1 MYFWR
6 HWHPFFA
13 VHLLYINIGTYCR
26 IRTYVYRYVLS
37 NTYLR
42 LLLWNIKI
50 DKNDRKSISDNNL
63 LNNNVN
69 TVDLYQISPVILSSF
84 LGIPSEFLG
93 NRWQYY
99 WRHLQKIHCI
109 LSLSTPQSEKC
120 ITLLIWAPC
129 HPFPLLCICFRS
141 DLFHLSKKNF
151 FWLFFRLSR
160 KYG

>member
-99 WRHLQKIHCI
+99 SRHLQKIHCI
-109 LSLSTPQSEKC
+109 LS
-120 ITLLIWAPC
+120 ITLLKY
-129 HPFPLLCICFRS
+129 S
-141 DLFHLSKKNF
+141 TG
-151 FWLFFRLSR
+151 RLSGTIEAR
-160 KYG
+160 NQFLMNCDRHNSFKKRSSSWTQR

>member
-1 MYFWR
+1 MYFLR
-6 HWHPFFA
+6 HWHPFLT

-42 LLLWNIKI
+42 LLLWNTKI
-50 DKNDRKSISDNNL
+50 DKKDRKSISENNL

-109 LSLSTPQSEKC
+109 LSILLKNALSFFCQSVLQKSEIVLHC
-120 ITLLIWAPC
+120 
-129 HPFPLLCICFRS
+129 
-141 DLFHLSKKNF
+141 
-151 FWLFFRLSR
+151 
-160 KYG
+160 

>member
-109 LSLSTPQSEKC
+109 LSVRKQKQHIHLSLKSKSEKK
-120 ITLLIWAPC
+120 IWKK
-129 HPFPLLCICFRS
+129 
-141 DLFHLSKKNF
+141 SKM
-151 FWLFFRLSR
+151 WPRLNKSP
-160 KYG
+160 KKKGK

>member
-1 MYFWR
+1 MR
-6 HWHPFFA
+6 HWHPFLT

-109 LSLSTPQSEKC
+109 LSISPKLTRLLFEYPFELSEWKISWIGRYRIDKSM
-120 ITLLIWAPC
+120 LWA
-129 HPFPLLCICFRS
+129 R
-141 DLFHLSKKNF
+141 
-151 FWLFFRLSR
+151 
-160 KYG
+160 

>member
-1 MYFWR
+1 MCIFGDIDTL
-6 HWHPFFA
+6 FIA

-109 LSLSTPQSEKC
+109 LSMFTMKNFKYIMKWLNMHFQVLFGLSTYSTMFTMTRFESVMN
-120 ITLLIWAPC
+120 IL
-129 HPFPLLCICFRS
+129 
-141 DLFHLSKKNF
+141 NM
-151 FWLFFRLSR
+151 RL
-160 KYG
+160 

>member
-1 MYFWR
+1 MR
-6 HWHPFFA
+6 HWHPFFT

-109 LSLSTPQSEKC
+109 LSIRWWVFISNNAFTGGYWILLLSISTCKC
-120 ITLLIWAPC
+120 IY
-129 HPFPLLCICFRS
+129 R
-141 DLFHLSKKNF
+141 
-151 FWLFFRLSR
+151 
-160 KYG
+160 

>member
-1 MYFWR
+1 MR
-6 HWHPFFA
+6 HWHPFLT

-50 DKNDRKSISDNNL
+50 DKKDRKSISDNNL

-109 LSLSTPQSEKC
+109 LSLVFSLVVFSTS
-120 ITLLIWAPC
+120 
-129 HPFPLLCICFRS
+129 LLCRYYKSMYRTLKIYS
-141 DLFHLSKKNF
+141 
-151 FWLFFRLSR
+151 
-160 KYG
+160 